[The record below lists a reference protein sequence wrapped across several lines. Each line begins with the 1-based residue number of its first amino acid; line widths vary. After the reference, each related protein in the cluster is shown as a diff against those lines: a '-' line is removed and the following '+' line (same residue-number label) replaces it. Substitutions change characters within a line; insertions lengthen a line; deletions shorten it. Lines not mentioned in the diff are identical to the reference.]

1 MACIRVY
8 HNMLKPFS
16 PYNRRRFLQTTGAAL
31 SGAVLSG
38 FAQEPPS
45 KKPAF
50 RKAVMFGTVRVK
62 AESLMDKFKFVRGAG
77 FEGVEPNGGM
87 NQQEV
92 LEALKKSGLEAA
104 SVCCHTHWAKPV
116 TSPDA
121 AVRKEG
127 IDGLLQTLRDAKAYG
142 ASSILFVPGTVNAD
156 VSYDAAYKR
165 SQEAIREA
173 IPLAKELEVRISIEN
188 VWNNFLLSPLE
199 MGRFIDEFESPW
211 IGAHFDIGNVLRS
224 GWPEQW
230 IRILGKRINR
240 LHFKEFDTV
249 KMQKEGLWKGFECD
263 FLTGSNNWKAI
274 MAALHDIGYSGWCI
288 AEQRMGINPGD
299 IQKLTDAMETMFQM

>member
-1 MACIRVY
+1 MRLTPMIQSS
-8 HNMLKPFS
+8 KQP
-16 PYNRRRFLQTTGAAL
+16 NRRNFLLATGAAF
-31 SGAVLSG
+31 SGAVISG
-38 FAQEPPS
+38 FAQETTA
-45 KKPAF
+45 KKSTF

-62 AESLMDKFKFVRGAG
+62 ADSLADKFKYVRASG
-77 FEGVEPNGGM
+77 FEGIEPNGGM

-92 LEALKKSGLEAA
+92 LEALKVSGLEAA

-121 AVRKEG
+121 AIRKEG
-127 IDGLLQTLRDAKAYG
+127 LNGLLQTLRDAKAYG
-142 ASSILFVPGTVNAD
+142 AGSILFVPGTVNGD
-156 VSYDAAYKR
+156 VAYDAAYKR

-199 MGRFIDEFESPW
+199 MARFIDELDSPW
-211 IGAHFDIGNVLRS
+211 VGSHFDIGNVLRN

-230 IRILGKRINR
+230 IHILGKRINR
-240 LHFKEFDTV
+240 VHFKEFDTTR
-249 KMQKEGLWKGFECD
+249 MQKEGLWKGFECD

-274 MAALHDIGYSGWCI
+274 ITSLHDVGYTGWCI

-299 IQKLTDAMETMFQM
+299 MQKLTDAMETMFQM